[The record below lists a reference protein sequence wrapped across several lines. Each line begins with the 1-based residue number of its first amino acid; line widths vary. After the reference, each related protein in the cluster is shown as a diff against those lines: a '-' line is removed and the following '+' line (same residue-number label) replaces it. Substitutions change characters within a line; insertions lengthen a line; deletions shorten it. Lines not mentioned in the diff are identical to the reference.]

1 MSVPPTIRSK
11 ASSTQVFD
19 PPFLWKLPLAEAMTT
34 GRDVRDR
41 TTAGAANTAPEPRGA
56 AAATRPVDF
65 MNARRDWRGF
75 MMAS

>member
-34 GRDVRDR
+34 GRDVRER
-41 TTAGAANTAPEPRGA
+41 TTAGAATTARDPKGA
-56 AAATRPVDF
+56 TAATKPVDF
-65 MNARRDWRGF
+65 MNARRDWRKF
-75 MMAS
+75 MVAS